1 MVKKGETMLKV
12 ILIIIGIMFFVVL
25 GVFFNFGAFTKVIVK
40 EKEINNVPEK
50 RIEYVSAID
59 PVFPD
64 FEDF

>member
-1 MVKKGETMLKV
+1 
-12 ILIIIGIMFFVVL
+12 MFFVVL